1 MKTQSKIILKSFKM
15 PLVGV
20 WALLMAI
27 FMMGCQKEEEK
38 IILDSGA
45 TTALTLSSPTVVLSK
60 EKPTDAALTLTWVE
74 PNYGFSSAPTYN
86 VLIDK
91 KGGDFTKAVVI
102 NTGKELKK
110 VFTNLELNTILLGL
124 NMPAGAAGDVD
135 MKVQS
140 VLAAKTV
147 ANSPV
152 MTLKA
157 TPYSTKLDLS
167 SVWGVVGSAANDW
180 GARPDLPFYKTDVA
194 NVFVAYV
201 TLIDG
206 EIKFRQ
212 NNDWAVNL
220 GGKNG
225 VTALNGDNIAVKA
238 GSYKITLN
246 PVANTYKIENYSWGV
261 VGSAANDWGAR
272 PDLPLMY
279 DPTVDYWRGVVNLV
293 DGEIKIRANNDWGTN
308 YGGSNGR
315 LVAGGDNI
323 AVKKGTYLITADFKN
338 LKYTITPYAPWGI
351 VGAATVTGWG
361 DKPDQKFT
369 YDLSTETWVIKG
381 IVLKADQFK
390 FRLNDDWGTNYGTT
404 ASSAQAIGTSGGLK
418 ANGENFIAVPGT
430 YDFELD
436 LKDATKPTYKAT
448 KVK

>member
-1 MKTQSKIILKSFKM
+1 MKTQSKNILKSFKM

-74 PNYGFSSAPTYN
+74 PNYGFASAPTYN

-102 NTGKELKK
+102 NTGTELKK

-180 GARPDLPFYKTDVA
+180 GARFAFLQNRRSQRFCGVC
-194 NVFVAYV
+194 NV
-201 TLIDG
+201 D
-206 EIKFRQ
+206 
-212 NNDWAVNL
+212 
-220 GGKNG
+220 
-225 VTALNGDNIAVKA
+225 
-238 GSYKITLN
+238 
-246 PVANTYKIENYSWGV
+246 
-261 VGSAANDWGAR
+261 
-272 PDLPLMY
+272 
-279 DPTVDYWRGVVNLV
+279 
-293 DGEIKIRANNDWGTN
+293 
-308 YGGSNGR
+308 
-315 LVAGGDNI
+315 
-323 AVKKGTYLITADFKN
+323 
-338 LKYTITPYAPWGI
+338 
-351 VGAATVTGWG
+351 
-361 DKPDQKFT
+361 
-369 YDLSTETWVIKG
+369 
-381 IVLKADQFK
+381 
-390 FRLNDDWGTNYGTT
+390 
-404 ASSAQAIGTSGGLK
+404 
-418 ANGENFIAVPGT
+418 
-430 YDFELD
+430 
-436 LKDATKPTYKAT
+436 
-448 KVK
+448 